1 MLNQMTICYP
11 QTLPDFLQMTRE
23 GFEQEAKLAM
33 AVKLFEMKKLPSAIA
48 AQLIGIDRVTF
59 LLSLHHFGIP
69 MIDLDEEELLFDIEN
84 A

>member
-1 MLNQMTICYP
+1 MMMLNQMTICYP

-48 AQLIGIDRVTF
+48 AQLIGID
-59 LLSLHHFGIP
+59 
-69 MIDLDEEELLFDIEN
+69 
-84 A
+84 